1 MGVANGYI
9 NTPSYTEL
17 WLPYVLEPDE
27 FILAHTEETL
37 TLPNDIAGKFEGKS
51 SLGRLGLMTH
61 ITAGFIDPGF
71 CGNLT
76 LEIKNAGP
84 HEIVLAD
91 GALIGQVAFYR
102 LEFPAQRPYGSEG
115 LDSKYQNSEGVIG
128 FREQAV

>member
-1 MGVANGYI
+1 MLADYQIRHKHMIEPFREAQLQPASYDLRLGLRILAPVPQQVNLGVAKGCI

-17 WLPYVLEPDE
+17 WLPYVLEPGE

-71 CGNLT
+71 CGNL
-76 LEIKNAGP
+76 
-84 HEIVLAD
+84 D
-91 GALIGQVAFYR
+91 IGDKERWA
-102 LEFPAQRPYGSEG
+102 A
-115 LDSKYQNSEGVIG
+115 
-128 FREQAV
+128 